1 MTRRQSLEALPTP
14 FSFAF
19 AGRLQ
24 NHAGLM
30 NHKIQT
36 AIAVLIS
43 FLVLAGRGGMGCV
56 GAEATNAGSILS
68 VYEEPKLLT
77 GAVYSSEPG
86 SKKLLYKFT
95 RTSTRS
101 GAMVKVQRDFTYPD
115 GKPAAREV
123 ITYEGNALVSFELA
137 ELQIGASGSAKIRR
151 DADKPTKNGI
161 DFGYTKE
168 PGGKPKQCSEGLAEN
183 TLNSDMIAT
192 FLASHWDT
200 LVRGEKV
207 KSRYIVVPRMETVGF
222 TFVKEPETP
231 GPDRKVVIIKME
243 ATSPILAALV
253 DPLFFTLEKAPPH
266 RVLQYAGR
274 TTPKI
279 PVGGKWKDLD
289 ALTIFYWDS
298 AR

>member
-1 MTRRQSLEALPTP
+1 
-14 FSFAF
+14 
-19 AGRLQ
+19 
-24 NHAGLM
+24 
-30 NHKIQT
+30 
-36 AIAVLIS
+36 
-43 FLVLAGRGGMGCV
+43 MGCV
-56 GAEATNAGSILS
+56 GAEATNAGSIFS
-68 VYEEPKLLT
+68 VYEEPNFLT
-77 GAVYSSEPG
+77 GGIYGLQPG

-95 RTSTRS
+95 RVATRS
-101 GAMVKVQRDFTYPD
+101 GSRVKVQRDYTYPD
-115 GKPAAREV
+115 GKLAARER
-123 ITYEGNALVSFELA
+123 ITYEGNALVSFEL
-137 ELQIGASGSAKIRR
+137 EEQQIGASGSAKIRR
-151 DADKPTKNGI
+151 DSDNPAKNRI
-161 DFGYTKE
+161 DFSYTKE
-168 PGGKPKQCSEGLAEN
+168 PGGKNKQCSEGLAEN

-222 TFVKEPETP
+222 TFVREPETP
-231 GPDRKVVIIKME
+231 GPDRKVIIIKME

-289 ALTIFYWDS
+289 ALTIFDWDS